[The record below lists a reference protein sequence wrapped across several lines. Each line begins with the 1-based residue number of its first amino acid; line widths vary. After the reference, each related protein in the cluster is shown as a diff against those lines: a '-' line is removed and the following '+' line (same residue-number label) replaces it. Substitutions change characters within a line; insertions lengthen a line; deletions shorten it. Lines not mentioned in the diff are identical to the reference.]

1 MKKSWLSFA
10 GGMLVMAMLMALMA
24 PAMAAGTFNGR
35 AEFGKVGVE
44 VFSKRKYAPGVSMTA
59 ANGEK
64 VPVTITYTDAKGG
77 TTHYIAAEKVA
88 ELFDMSE
95 APSWDSANNCVDFIA
110 EHKGEIHVVKV
121 DLDEGETV
129 PTGLPPHTITVARGS
144 KENME
149 KLQAQELA
157 AVPTAPKL
165 GATAGPIKEVS
176 AKTVDRTNMGFSLYN
191 ARFESMTGV
200 SEDIYCADGEYTV
213 ITVKNESS
221 CDVKWQVVRPYT
233 VRAGG
238 ESQWFTTIKIPA
250 GQTAER
256 AFYVTEGSDPL
267 KRSLSIGLTAV
278 KEDAVT
284 RVVISAETTQDPPV
298 IGRSKK

>member
-1 MKKSWLSFA
+1 MKKGWISFA
-10 GGMLVMAMLMALMA
+10 GGMLVMAVLMALMA

-35 AEFGKVGVE
+35 AEFGKVGVA
-44 VFSKRKYAPGVSMTA
+44 VFSKKKYAPGASMTA
-59 ANGEK
+59 ASGEK

-77 TTHYIAAEKVA
+77 TTHYIAAEKAA

-95 APSWDSANNCVDFIA
+95 APSWDSGSNCVDFIA
-110 EHKGEIHVVKV
+110 EYKGEVSFVKV
-121 DLDEGETV
+121 DLDKGETV
-129 PTGLPPHTITVARGS
+129 PADLPPHAVTVIHGS
-144 KENME
+144 EENME

-157 AVPTAPKL
+157 AMPTAPKL
-165 GATAGPIKEVS
+165 GTTAGPIKEVS
-176 AKTVDRTNMGFSLYN
+176 AKTVDRTSMGFSLYN

-200 SEDIYCADGEYTV
+200 SEDIYCADGAYTV

-238 ESQWFTTIKIPA
+238 ESQQFTTIRIPA
-250 GQTAER
+250 GQTVER
-256 AFYVTEGSDPL
+256 AFYVTKGADPL
-267 KRSLSIGLTAV
+267 KRNLSIGLAAV

-284 RVVISAETTQDPPV
+284 KVVISAETTQDPPA
-298 IGRSKK
+298 IGKSTK